1 MDTGHVSPRA
11 REGMSLITSSRGSM
25 DTGHVS
31 PRARDGHSS
40 LLAVALWTLVML
52 VLELEMVTHHF

>member
-1 MDTGHVSPRA
+1 MDTCHISARA
-11 REGMSLITSSRGSM
+11 RDGHTSLLAVALWTL
-25 DTGHVS
+25 V
-31 PRARDGHSS
+31 RARDGHSS

>member
-1 MDTGHVSPRA
+1 MDTC
-11 REGMSLITSSRGSM
+11 
-25 DTGHVS
+25 HVS

>member
-1 MDTGHVSPRA
+1 MLVL
-11 REGMSLITSSRGSM
+11 ELEMVLITSSRGSM
-25 DTGHVS
+25 DTCHAS

-52 VLELEMVTHHF
+52 VLELEMVTHHLSIYIL